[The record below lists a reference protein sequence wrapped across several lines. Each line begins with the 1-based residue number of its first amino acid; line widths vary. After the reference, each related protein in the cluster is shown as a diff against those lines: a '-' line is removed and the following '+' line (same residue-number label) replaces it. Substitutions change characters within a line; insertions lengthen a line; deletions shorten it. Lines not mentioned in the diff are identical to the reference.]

1 MSTTRGKRGRGAAG
15 TRAVNRAVNGELD
28 SNSTG
33 DSGESQL
40 DDVKTVTLTIGELRT
55 VIRSEVSKVV
65 NSLKLDLALRFD
77 DLDTQF
83 SDLNRTLLCKI
94 DDAMKDVKHLKDD
107 QKKTETIVPC
117 QTMPVLDGAVWR
129 SGSRMLS
136 HNSKRNTKKETT
148 LYSSVCQNLKKTELT
163 SKNTTPR

>member
-1 MSTTRGKRGRGAAG
+1 MIDSLLMSTTKGKRGRGAAG
-15 TRAVNRAVNGELD
+15 TRAVNLAVNGELD

-94 DDAMKDVKHLKDD
+94 DDAMKDMKQLKDD

-117 QTMPVLDGAVWR
+117 QTMPVLDGVEIRVTDAIAEQQAKHEKKPYILR
-129 SGSRMLS
+129 CARTSRR
-136 HNSKRNTKKETT
+136 RN
-148 LYSSVCQNLKKTELT
+148 
-163 SKNTTPR
+163 